1 MNPDPHLEQYLAL
14 CKRMYLRMQRENS
27 WPWLEDKRGA
37 ELPSNPMRR
46 RTAKPT
52 DTGRQIHPA

>member
-27 WPWLEDKRGA
+27 WPWLKDEGGT
-37 ELPSNPMRR
+37 ES
-46 RTAKPT
+46 T
-52 DTGRQIHPA
+52 RQPHEVQDSEAD